1 MDFFLPFQ
9 IQSYPFQISY
19 QDKILF
25 IGSCFSEEI
34 GNKMSDLKF
43 NVTQNPNGIL
53 YDPLSISDS
62 LFSYIE
68 NKPFDEANLFELNG
82 LWHSWKHHSSFSAP
96 NKKDVLEKIN
106 ASRSAAHAFLK
117 EANFLIITLG
127 TAFYYQLEND
137 NKNVAN
143 CHKAPSILFERKL
156 LPVNEIVHDFLSA
169 LTALKIFN
177 PALKIIFTVSP
188 VKHVRDGVVENNR
201 SKARLIDAVH
211 TIVEQKQNAFYFPSY
226 ELVTDILRDY
236 RFYKSD
242 LVHPNEIAIN
252 FVFEKFC
259 NALLNDKEKKISE
272 KIKEILNAVNHKP
285 FSKESE
291 AHQKFIAVQLQ
302 NIQEI
307 ERDHPFVDLSTEKR
321 YFIQQAT
328 NLC

>member
-1 MDFFLPFQ
+1 MEFFLPFQ

-19 QDKILF
+19 SDKVVF

-34 GNKMSDLKF
+34 GNKLGELKF
-43 NVTQNPNGIL
+43 NVLQNPNGIL

-68 NKPFDEANLFELNG
+68 NKPFDEENLFELNG
-82 LWHSWKHHSSFSAP
+82 LWHSWKHHSSFSGP
-96 NKKDVLEKIN
+96 NKKDILEEIN
-106 ASRSAAHAFLK
+106 ASRSASHVFLK

-127 TAFYYQLEND
+127 TAFYYHLKSN

-143 CHKAPSILFERKL
+143 CHKTPATLFEKKL
-156 LPVNEIVHDFLSA
+156 LPVNEIISNFLSV
-169 LTALKIFN
+169 LTALEFFN
-177 PALKIIFTVSP
+177 PMLKIIFTVSP

-201 SKARLIDAVH
+201 SKARLLEAVQS
-211 TIVEQKQNAFYFPSY
+211 IVEQKQNTFYFPSY

-259 NALLNDKEKKISE
+259 NSLLNDEEKMISE
-272 KIKEILNAVNHKP
+272 KIKAILNAVNHKP
-285 FSKESE
+285 FSRESE
-291 AHQKFIAVQLQ
+291 AHQIFITMQLKK
-302 NIQEI
+302 IQEI
-307 ERDHPFVDLSTEKR
+307 EKEYPFLDLSKEKR